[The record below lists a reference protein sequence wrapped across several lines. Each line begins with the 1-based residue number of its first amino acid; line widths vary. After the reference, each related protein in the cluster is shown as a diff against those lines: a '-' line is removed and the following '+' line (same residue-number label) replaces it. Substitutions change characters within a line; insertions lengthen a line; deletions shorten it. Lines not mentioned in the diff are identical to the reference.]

1 MRRAQ
6 FSSPLYSTN
15 VRALRTTEG
24 VLSHKGTIIAA
35 SAIFESPMLH
45 KYDDTM
51 ANWQDI
57 RALEER
63 IYDVVDEYL
72 SNAEAYKNASL
83 RVWLDEDDMLYR
95 AEVDDNLPGTED
107 DGVYAIAT
115 VLRDGDDGK
124 EPDID
129 RINDIANSWIFL
141 D

>member
-1 MRRAQ
+1 
-6 FSSPLYSTN
+6 
-15 VRALRTTEG
+15 
-24 VLSHKGTIIAA
+24 
-35 SAIFESPMLH
+35 
-45 KYDDTM
+45 M

-72 SNAEAYKNASL
+72 GNAEAYKNAFL
-83 RVWLDEDDMLYR
+83 HVWLDEDDMLYR
-95 AEVDDNLPGTED
+95 AEVDDDLAGTED

-115 VLRDGDDGK
+115 LLRDGDDGL

-129 RINDIANSWIFL
+129 RISDITNSWIFL

>member
-1 MRRAQ
+1 
-6 FSSPLYSTN
+6 
-15 VRALRTTEG
+15 
-24 VLSHKGTIIAA
+24 
-35 SAIFESPMLH
+35 
-45 KYDDTM
+45 M

-95 AEVDDNLPGTED
+95 AEVDDNLTGTED

-115 VLRDGDDGK
+115 VLRDGSDGL

-129 RINDIANSWIFL
+129 RISDIANSWIFL